1 MFGGQNHVSSASEA
15 MPASSVAVAEQQSV
29 YPNQGHRSGNQPVVA
44 IRQNFRGV
52 NQSARLVAP
61 VAGLSQP
68 NYVSS
73 VNSDNPSSD
82 NKRKRT
88 ESDDNDESPNKR
100 RHTSITS
107 STTSTTSTT
116 SSIASSINA
125 GANAAVQLFLKEFNE
140 TSTAFGQ
147 LLMDGPIA
155 DFHSPQAQ
163 ARIDQIILRVINE
176 VNAINIETGQ
186 RAFNC
191 GAFKA
196 LQEILREAEELGLVF
211 GQTLLQGPIS
221 GQELIEARRHMS
233 RMYRDI
239 MSSYTPV
246 PGAQPAQNVNGV
258 PARPPSNL
266 APVPPA
272 WPSRASGSNQNAV
285 GAVVNPATWSPEA
298 SPTGVHNQNGPRAV
312 STAAAAAQTPE
323 ATQGV
328 FNQDFTVF
336 GPTPIPGTSTS
347 SDNNNGDSDSP
358 LRPLVLPE
366 GFVPIFP
373 PPVPSSQQ
381 MATPSPTPEVP
392 APESFDAAI
401 FAARLPPVDPALLPS
416 FADVP
421 VKEKPPRKRRA
432 NQGGS
437 SGQAAPRKRAKKNKA
452 DDEPKVSTV
461 GKVRPSWTYTF
472 GTRLHGLEKE
482 SGGLVRLPGATARM
496 EATIARFKAAVL
508 EELAMEEEQIPS
520 GFVYLAR
527 LGHEQNM
534 AALRRLLKKL
544 AKEAALAAG
553 LEWEEDEEEEDEEGE
568 EE

>member
-1 MFGGQNHVSSASEA
+1 MSGGQNHVSPASEA
-15 MPASSVAVAEQQSV
+15 MPATSIPVAEQEGL
-29 YPNQGHRSGNQPVVA
+29 YPNQGHRTGNQPVVA
-44 IRQNFRGV
+44 VRQNFRGV
-52 NQSARLVAP
+52 NQFARSVAS
-61 VAGLSQP
+61 VAGPSQP
-68 NYVSS
+68 NSVSS

-82 NKRKRT
+82 NKRKGT

-100 RHTSITS
+100 RQTSITS
-107 STTSTTSTT
+107 STTFLVPSSIT
-116 SSIASSINA
+116 SSIKA
-125 GANAAVQLFLKEFNE
+125 GVNAAVQLVLKEINE
-140 TSTAFGQ
+140 TGTAFAQ
-147 LLMDGPIA
+147 LLMDGPLA

-163 ARIDQIILRVINE
+163 ARIEQTIMRLINE
-176 VNAINIETGQ
+176 VNAMNIESDQ
-186 RAFNC
+186 RAFNN

-196 LQEILREAEELGLVF
+196 LQEILREAEELGQVF
-211 GQTLLQGPIS
+211 GETLLQGAIS
-221 GQELIEARRHMS
+221 GQELLEARRRMS

-239 MSSYTPV
+239 MVSYTPL

-258 PARPPSNL
+258 PVRPSSNL

-272 WPSRASGSNQNAV
+272 WPSRASGSNQNVV

-312 STAAAAAQTPE
+312 STAAAAQTPE

-336 GPTPIPGTSTS
+336 GPTPIPGTSTG
-347 SDNNNGDSDSP
+347 SDNSNGDGDSP

-373 PPVPSSQQ
+373 PSVPSSQQ
-381 MATPSPTPEVP
+381 MATPSPTPEAP
-392 APESFDAAI
+392 APESFDATI
-401 FAARLPPVDPALLPS
+401 FALRMPPTDPALLPA
-416 FADVP
+416 FDDVP
-421 VKEKPPRKRRA
+421 VKEKKLRKRRA
-432 NQGGS
+432 NQGA

-461 GKVRPSWTYTF
+461 EKVRPSWTYTF

-568 EE
+568 GEEE